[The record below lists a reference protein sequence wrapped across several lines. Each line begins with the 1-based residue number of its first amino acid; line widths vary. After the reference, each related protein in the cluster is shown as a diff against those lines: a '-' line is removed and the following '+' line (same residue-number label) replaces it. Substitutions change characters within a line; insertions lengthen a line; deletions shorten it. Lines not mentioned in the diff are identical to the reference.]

1 MLKFQYFGHL
11 MRSTDSLEET
21 LMLGKI
27 EGQGR
32 RGRQRIRWSDSIT
45 DSKVMNLSKLQEM
58 VKDGE
63 AVLVLQSMRS
73 QRIRYD
79 LVTYNNI
86 YIIL

>member
-1 MLKFQYFGHL
+1 MEK
-11 MRSTDSLEET
+11 T
-21 LMLGKI
+21 LMLRKIKGKK
-27 EGQGR
+27 R
-32 RGRQRIRWSDSIT
+32 RGWQGIRWSDSIT